1 MAKKELGFEESLSEL
16 KKILSQLEDPDIG
29 VDEALKLYES
39 GVRLVRNCEVKLEK
53 VKQKIIYIDEINE
66 GKQSNE

>member
-16 KKILSQLEDPDIG
+16 KKILAQLEDPDVG
-29 VDEALKLYES
+29 VDEALKLYEN
-39 GVRLVRNCEVKLEK
+39 GVKLVRNCETRLEK

-66 GKQSNE
+66 GSKGNE